1 VTVTIIAI
9 NVVVWLWEWK
19 TGVDKEVLKYGYY
32 PCSVHGP
39 CTAPATEV
47 SHEAWLPSVF
57 TSMFM
62 HAGWIHIG
70 GNMLFLWIFGNNVED
85 AMGRV
90 RFAIFYLLAGF
101 AATALQTVVTVHWAG
116 AQGAS
121 VPNIGASGAIAGVLG
136 AYIVLLPNAR
146 VLTAVFVFFI
156 FFWEL
161 PAGVVLGLWFL
172 LQLVSGGLGLTHP
185 DSGGG
190 VAFFAHVG
198 GFAFGALTVKAFA
211 IRPPLQPTY
220 GR

>member
-1 VTVTIIAI
+1 
-9 NVVVWLWEWK
+9 
-19 TGVDKEVLKYGYY
+19 
-32 PCSVHGP
+32 
-39 CTAPATEV
+39 
-47 SHEAWLPSVF
+47 
-57 TSMFM
+57 M
-62 HAGWIHIG
+62 
-70 GNMLFLWIFGNNVED
+70 
-85 AMGRV
+85 
-90 RFAIFYLLAGF
+90 
-101 AATALQTVVTVHWAG
+101 
-116 AQGAS
+116 
-121 VPNIGASGAIAGVLG
+121 LG

-161 PAGVVLGLWFL
+161 PAGIVLGLWFL

-211 IRPPLQPTY
+211 VRTPLQPTY